1 MQPKIELLSQE
12 LIDRILDEA
21 FQLMMKPGIKVQ
33 FAEARE
39 LLGSAGC
46 EVDETSEVVRIPES
60 VARKALETVPSQ
72 FFLYDRE
79 GNPKVTYGGD
89 AVHFDPGS
97 SGVHILDPETLEH
110 KPSYTADLV
119 RLLKVAEM
127 LPQYDAQSTAVV
139 CNEVPKEIGDFYRLY
154 LVLLHSQKPIVT
166 GAFSNDTLHVMLDML
181 EIFAPSTELRAGG
194 GREAL
199 AEKPQAVFDVC
210 PSPPLI
216 WSKFG
221 AGNLIELA
229 RAGVPAE
236 MVSMPLAGAAAPVTL
251 LGAVVQHAAECISGI
266 TIHQLGKPG
275 SPIVWGGAPAIFDMR
290 KGSTPMGAVETAMI
304 DASYAQVGKSLGLP
318 THCYLGATE
327 SKVVDAQAGLESG
340 MSALIGALAGVNMIS
355 GAGMLDFLACQSPEK
370 LTVDAEAIGMA
381 KRLLTGIQDHTVT
394 LATAMFEGINF
405 KGDFLKQRVTRELFA
420 KEQYLPSDVIDRDSI
435 RGWQQSGGLDTFAR
449 AKARTQQLLSEYQRP
464 QMDPAQEKELVGMV
478 ANLAKQAGMDTLPAL
493 DYH

>member
-12 LIDRILDEA
+12 LIDRVLDEA

-33 FAEARE
+33 YAEARE
-39 LLGSAGC
+39 LLASAGC
-46 EVDETSEVVRIPES
+46 EVDEASEVVRIPES

-72 FFLYDRE
+72 FVLYDRE
-79 GNPKVTYGGD
+79 GNPKVKYGGD
-89 AVHFDPGS
+89 SVHFDPGS

-110 KPSYTADLV
+110 KPSYSADLV
-119 RLLKVAEM
+119 RLVKVAEM

-154 LVLLHSQKPIVT
+154 LVLLHSQKPVVT
-166 GAFSNDTLHVMLDML
+166 GAFSNDTLHVMIEML
-181 EIFAPSTELRAGG
+181 AIFTG

-199 AEKPQAVFDVC
+199 AGKPQAVFDVC

-251 LGAVVQHAAECISGI
+251 LGSVVQHAAECLSGI
-266 TIHQLGKPG
+266 TIHQLARAG

-304 DASYAQVGKSLGLP
+304 DASYSQVGKSLGLP
-318 THCYLGATE
+318 THCYLSATDA
-327 SKVVDAQAGLESG
+327 KVVDAQAGLESG
-340 MSALIGALAGVNMIS
+340 MTALIGALAGINMIS

-370 LTVDAEAIGMA
+370 LTVDAEGIAMA
-381 KRLLTGIQDHTVT
+381 KRLLTGIQDHTET

-405 KGDFLKQRVTRELFA
+405 KGDFLKQRVTRELFSV
-420 KEQYLPSDVIDRDSI
+420 EQHLPSDIIDRDSI
-435 RGWQQSGGLDTFAR
+435 RGWQQTGSLDTFER
-449 AKARTQQLLSEYQRP
+449 AKLRTQQLLAEYQPP
-464 QMDPAQEKELVGMV
+464 QLDVTQANELRSMV
-478 ANLAKQAGMDTLPAL
+478 ESLAKQAGMDTLPVLA
-493 DYH
+493 

>member
-12 LIDRILDEA
+12 LIDRILEEA

-33 FAEARE
+33 YAEARE

-46 EVDETSEVVRIPES
+46 EVDEGEQVVRIPES

-72 FFLYDRE
+72 FVLFDRE
-79 GNPKVTYGGD
+79 GNTKVHYGGD

-97 SGVHILDPETLEH
+97 SGVHVLDPDTLEH
-110 KPSYTADLV
+110 KSSYTADLARIV
-119 RLLKVAEM
+119 KVAEM

-139 CNEVPKEIGDFYRLY
+139 CNEVPKEIGDLYRLY
-154 LVLLHSQKPIVT
+154 VVLMHSQKPIVT
-166 GAFSNDTLHVMLDML
+166 GAFTNDTLHNMIDML
-181 EIFAPSTELRAGG
+181 AIFSG

-251 LGAVVQHAAECISGI
+251 LGSVVQHAAECISGI
-266 TIHQLGKPG
+266 TIHQLAKAGA
-275 SPIVWGGAPAIFDMR
+275 PIVWGGAPAIFDMR
-290 KGSTPMGAVETAMI
+290 KGGTPMGAIETAMI
-304 DASYAQVGKSLGLP
+304 DASYAQVGKYLNIP

-340 MSALIGALAGVNMIS
+340 MSALVGALAGVNMIS
-355 GAGMLDFLACQSPEK
+355 GAGMLDFLACHSPEK
-370 LTVDAEAIGMA
+370 LTIDAEAIGMA
-381 KRLLTGIQDHTVT
+381 KRMLEGVQVRTET
-394 LATAMFEGINF
+394 LATSMFEVINF
-405 KGDFLKQRVTRELFA
+405 KGDFLKQRVTRELFSQ
-420 KEQYLPSDVIDRDSI
+420 EQYLPSDVIDRDSI
-435 RGWQQSGGLDTFAR
+435 RGWQQSGSLDTFAR
-449 AKARTQQLLSEYQRP
+449 AKIRTQQLLDEYQRP
-464 QMDPAQEKELVGMV
+464 QIDADKEKELVGMV
-478 ANLAKQAGMDTLPAL
+478 ESLAMNAGMDTLPVL
-493 DYH
+493 E

>member
-1 MQPKIELLSQE
+1 MQPKIELLTQD

-33 FAEARE
+33 YAEARE

-46 EVDETSEVVRIPES
+46 EVDEDNQVVRIPES
-60 VARKALETVPSQ
+60 VARKALETVPNQ
-72 FFLYDRE
+72 FILYDRE

-89 AVHFDPGS
+89 HVHFDPGS

-110 KPSYTADLV
+110 KPSYTPDLV
-119 RLLKVAEM
+119 RIIKTAEM

-139 CNEVPKEIGDFYRLY
+139 CNELPKEIGDFYRLY

-166 GAFSNDTLHVMLDML
+166 GAFSNDTLQTMIDML
-181 EIFAPSTELRAGG
+181 AIFAG
-194 GREAL
+194 GRKAL

-251 LGAVVQHAAECISGI
+251 LGSVVQHAAECISGI
-266 TIHQLGKPG
+266 TIHQLAKAGA
-275 SPIVWGGAPAIFDMR
+275 PIVWGGAPAIFDMR

-304 DASYAQVGKSLGLP
+304 DASYAQVGKSLDIP

-327 SKVVDAQAGLESG
+327 SKIVDAQAGLESG

-355 GAGMLDFLACQSPEK
+355 GAGMLDFLACHSPEK
-370 LTVDAEAIGMA
+370 LTIDAEAIGMA
-381 KRLLTGIQDHTVT
+381 KRMLEGIQARTET

-405 KGDFLKQRVTRELFA
+405 KGDFLKQRITRELFSE
-420 KEQYLPSDVIDRDSI
+420 EQYLPSDVIDRDSI
-435 RGWQQSGGLDTFAR
+435 RGWQQSGSMDTFAR
-449 AKARTQQLLSEYQRP
+449 AKIRTQQLLDEYQRP
-464 QMDPAQEKELVGMV
+464 QMDADKEKELVGMV
-478 ANLAKQAGMDTLPAL
+478 ASLAKNAGMDTLPAL
-493 DYH
+493 D